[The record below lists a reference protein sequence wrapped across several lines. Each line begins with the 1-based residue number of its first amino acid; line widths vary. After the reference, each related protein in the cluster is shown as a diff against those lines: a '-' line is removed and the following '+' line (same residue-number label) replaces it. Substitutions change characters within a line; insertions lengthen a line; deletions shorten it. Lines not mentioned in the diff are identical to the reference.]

1 MRQALRVAWFRY
13 RASFHRRWIGYLVA
27 VVLIGSVGG
36 LALASIAGARRT
48 ESSFPTYVASTNPST
63 LVTFSSYDDPGL
75 GFKSGYSSL
84 FVKEF
89 AHLPLVAR
97 STNGIIFDGNINLSA
112 IKGAHSHVLA
122 GESSPVF
129 IGSWD
134 GEFTQVDRV
143 ALVKGSFPAP
153 TRRDEAVMNAQA
165 AHELG
170 LHIGSIIQI
179 PFYSDAQ
186 VRSAKAGSRLGR
198 PFEVINVTMVGEI
211 ILPQTL
217 VESDI
222 DSLGSPTVIFSPA
235 LTRNLARRCAT
246 GTETFL
252 QLRGGDASANRVMAE
267 VKRIDPSASKFGG
280 FQTTLSFVPAAQ
292 QSIEPEAI
300 ALAAFGGIAG
310 LAVIMIGALMIA
322 RILRVES
329 DETNTLRALGA
340 NRRTMLSDQVGGILG
355 AVFVGSF
362 LAVAVALGLSP
373 LAPLGPV
380 RPVFPDPGVSFDWAT
395 LGFGFLALLVVLS
408 AVTVF
413 LARRELRRFTTKSI
427 SRPQRNEPRLVRSSA
442 NSGLPISAV
451 MGIRFALDSG
461 TGRNATP
468 VRSAIL
474 GTVLAITVL
483 VTTLTFG
490 ASLNGLASHPT
501 LYGWNWNYAML
512 SSFTGAEDLP
522 AHQTATFLNQDHDIQ
537 SWSGAYLEGAN
548 LDGESVA
555 LLAQRSGAP
564 VAPPI
569 LSGHGLEASNQVVL
583 GSATLAQLHKHV
595 GDTVTL
601 NNGVSKPI
609 QLLVVGTATMP
620 AIEDGL
626 GMGSGALVSTSD
638 FTASLL
644 NLQGA
649 AIPGPNAIFVRIR
662 SGVEPSAAYRSL
674 ERVDK
679 KINAI
684 PDANGLAGG
693 VVKVLRPVEIVNF
706 HSMGTTPTIFAASLA
721 IGAIA
726 ALGITL
732 GTSVRRRRRSLA
744 LLKALGFTQR
754 QLASAIA
761 WQATVAAVI
770 GAVVGIPLGIII
782 GRELWILFAR
792 SIDAVP
798 APTVP
803 VLSIAL
809 VGVGAVLFSNLIAA
823 IPGRI
828 AARTSTALVLRS
840 E

>member
-1 MRQALRVAWFRY
+1 
-13 RASFHRRWIGYLVA
+13 
-27 VVLIGSVGG
+27 
-36 LALASIAGARRT
+36 
-48 ESSFPTYVASTNPST
+48 
-63 LVTFSSYDDPGL
+63 
-75 GFKSGYSSL
+75 
-84 FVKEF
+84 
-89 AHLPLVAR
+89 
-97 STNGIIFDGNINLSA
+97 
-112 IKGAHSHVLA
+112 
-122 GESSPVF
+122 
-129 IGSWD
+129 
-134 GEFTQVDRV
+134 
-143 ALVKGSFPAP
+143 
-153 TRRDEAVMNAQA
+153 
-165 AHELG
+165 
-170 LHIGSIIQI
+170 
-179 PFYSDAQ
+179 
-186 VRSAKAGSRLGR
+186 
-198 PFEVINVTMVGEI
+198 
-211 ILPQTL
+211 
-217 VESDI
+217 
-222 DSLGSPTVIFSPA
+222 
-235 LTRNLARRCAT
+235 
-246 GTETFL
+246 
-252 QLRGGDASANRVMAE
+252 
-267 VKRIDPSASKFGG
+267 
-280 FQTTLSFVPAAQ
+280 
-292 QSIEPEAI
+292 
-300 ALAAFGGIAG
+300 
-310 LAVIMIGALMIA
+310 
-322 RILRVES
+322 
-329 DETNTLRALGA
+329 
-340 NRRTMLSDQVGGILG
+340 
-355 AVFVGSF
+355 
-362 LAVAVALGLSP
+362 
-373 LAPLGPV
+373 
-380 RPVFPDPGVSFDWAT
+380 
-395 LGFGFLALLVVLS
+395 
-408 AVTVF
+408 
-413 LARRELRRFTTKSI
+413 
-427 SRPQRNEPRLVRSSA
+427 
-442 NSGLPISAV
+442 
-451 MGIRFALDSG
+451 
-461 TGRNATP
+461 
-468 VRSAIL
+468 
-474 GTVLAITVL
+474 
-483 VTTLTFG
+483 
-490 ASLNGLASHPT
+490 
-501 LYGWNWNYAML
+501 
-512 SSFTGAEDLP
+512 
-522 AHQTATFLNQDHDIQ
+522 
-537 SWSGAYLEGAN
+537 
-548 LDGESVA
+548 
-555 LLAQRSGAP
+555 
-564 VAPPI
+564 
-569 LSGHGLEASNQVVL
+569 VVL

-732 GTSVRRRRRSLA
+732 STSVRRRRRSLA

-803 VLSIAL
+803 VLSIVL